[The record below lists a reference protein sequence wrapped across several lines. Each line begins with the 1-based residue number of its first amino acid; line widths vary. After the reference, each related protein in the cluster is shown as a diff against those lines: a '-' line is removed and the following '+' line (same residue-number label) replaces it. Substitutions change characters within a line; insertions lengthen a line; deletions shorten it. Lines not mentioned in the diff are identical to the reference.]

1 MSAEAT
7 LRNPF
12 LSPRKVT
19 KKEQE
24 ERRKAAILKS
34 QKERSSMILDR
45 CFNCGEDWS
54 SQYVV
59 LDTETTGIGDMDTIT
74 ELSIIS
80 IDGKV
85 LFTSLFNPQRPL
97 DEKITKITGI
107 TDEMLKDAP
116 LFAEKA
122 DEILEILT
130 GKTVL
135 GWNVGFDRKMV
146 ERAYSTAS
154 MSQPFCEWECA
165 MKMYHIMRMDG
176 KGKWP
181 KLQEALNAEGIV
193 RSQEHRAT
201 GDCYDTLAVL
211 KNLAGA
217 E

>member
-59 LDTETTGIGDMDTIT
+59 LDTETAGVGDMDTIT

-85 LFTSLFNPQRPL
+85 LFTSLFNPQKPL
-97 DEKITKITGI
+97 DEKITEITGI
-107 TDEMLKDAP
+107 TDDMLKDAP

-135 GWNVGFDRKMV
+135 GWNVEFDRKMV
-146 ERAYSTAS
+146 ERAYSTVS

-181 KLQEALNAEGIV
+181 KLQESLNAEGIV

-211 KNLAGA
+211 KKLAGA